1 MKPDTRTAMR
11 EIIAEVRTTL
21 PFSMPAAELCAGPC
35 QGCAK
40 KLLEYLDQEIEAWE
54 RRLDENDMPTLGEVS
69 KFAKTC
75 TRIHNAIAANGLIQ
89 RNSPKPETIY
99 DERNHKR

>member
-11 EIIAEVRTTL
+11 QIIAEVRAAL
-21 PFSMPAAELCAGPC
+21 PFSMPATELCAGPC
-35 QGCAK
+35 LGCAK

-54 RRLDENDMPTLGEVS
+54 QRLNEDDKPTLGEVS

-89 RNSPKPETIY
+89 SNSPTPESIY
-99 DERNHKR
+99 DERNDKQ